1 MALKDDIQNHFPA
14 PQVTPESGRV
24 DMAQAGQNMMRL
36 RRIIDHL
43 EQLAGA
49 LPQGTAL
56 DTALGGIRSGLQAA
70 LAQNHTIIHEFIC
83 GHASTQFLDD
93 SVILG

>member
-24 DMAQAGQNMMRL
+24 DMAQAGQNMMRS

-70 LAQNHTIIHEFIC
+70 LAQNHTIIQELGGRVATDEFV
-83 GHASTQFLDD
+83 DD